1 MATILLVDDV
11 YTARSLLERVL
22 RLVGRYEVVAVGSGE
37 EAVRVALETAPDLV
51 VLDVMMTGLDG
62 FATLKALRA
71 YGITCP
77 VLAYT
82 ARSEQVPGEFVK
94 GGFSAYLQKDGDLGS
109 LLTTVRELL
118 GKSIVAPPLGTVD
131 HHTGAAS
138 SPAPEPPIDEELQE
152 RELGGE
158 A

>member
-22 RLVGRYEVVAVGSGE
+22 RLIGRYEVLAASSGQ

-51 VLDVMMTGLDG
+51 VLDVMMPGLDG
-62 FATLKALRA
+62 FATLWALRA
-71 YGITCP
+71 HGITCP

-82 ARSEQVPGEFVK
+82 ARSEQVPGEFVQ
-94 GGFSAYLQKDGDLGS
+94 GGFSAYLLKNGDLSS

-118 GKSIVAPPLGTVD
+118 GKSIAASPLDTPDHDAEAPPSL
-131 HHTGAAS
+131 
-138 SPAPEPPIDEELQE
+138 APDSPIDKELQE
-152 RELGGE
+152 REIGGE